1 MVTDSITSY
10 KAKIGKAE
18 AILKLK
24 KEKLELSQKLTK
36 TLKSEAKKLSGSY
49 ALEMQYKATEY
60 AILEIENETEVY
72 ILQSILNEDL
82 ERYAEMEKREAELRE
97 RISLLP
103 EIVDRIKDKYNAKKR
118 LGKYSKN
125 DSADALDFLQDY
137 QSYMHKPNDVE
148 ATKLL
153 RRADRIEFNLNQ
165 L

>member
-36 TLKSEAKKLSGSY
+36 TLKAEAKKSSGSD
-49 ALEMQYKATEY
+49 ALEKQYKATEY

-97 RISLLP
+97 RIST
-103 EIVDRIKDKYNAKKR
+103 IGIVVDRIREKFIKQKR
-118 LGKYSKN
+118 LNKLAKS
-125 DSADALDFLQDY
+125 DSSLTLEFLQDY
-137 QSYMHKPNDVE
+137 QSYMHEPNEVD
-148 ATKLL
+148 AIKIL
-153 RRADRIEFNLNQ
+153 RRADRIEYNLNNV
-165 L
+165 

>member
-36 TLKSEAKKLSGSY
+36 TLKAESKKSSGSDS
-49 ALEMQYKATEY
+49 LEKQYKATEY

-97 RISLLP
+97 RIST
-103 EIVDRIKDKYNAKKR
+103 IGVVVDRIREKFIKQKR
-118 LGKYSKN
+118 LNKLAKS
-125 DSADALDFLQDY
+125 DSSLTLEFLQDY
-137 QSYMHKPNDVE
+137 QAYMHEPNDVD
-148 ATKLL
+148 AVKLL
-153 RRADRIEFNLNQ
+153 RRADRIEYNLNNV
-165 L
+165 

>member
-1 MVTDSITSY
+1 MVTDSITSF
-10 KAKIGKAE
+10 KAKIEKAE

-24 KEKLELSQKLTK
+24 TEKLELSQKLTK
-36 TLKSEAKKLSGSY
+36 TLKAEAKKLSGSD

-60 AILEIENETEVY
+60 AILKIENETEVY

-82 ERYAEMEKREAELRE
+82 ERYAEMEKREEELRE

-118 LGKYSKN
+118 LGKLPKN

-137 QSYMHKPNDVE
+137 QSYMHQPNDVE

>member
-36 TLKSEAKKLSGSY
+36 TLKAESKKSSGSD
-49 ALEMQYKATEY
+49 ALEKQYKATEY

-97 RISLLP
+97 RIST
-103 EIVDRIKDKYNAKKR
+103 IGVVVDRIREKFIKQKR
-118 LGKYSKN
+118 LNKLAKS
-125 DSADALDFLQDY
+125 DSSLTLEFLQDY
-137 QSYMHKPNDVE
+137 QAYMHEPNDVD
-148 ATKLL
+148 AVKLL
-153 RRADRIEFNLNQ
+153 RRADRIEYNLNN

>member
-36 TLKSEAKKLSGSY
+36 TLKAESKKSSGSD
-49 ALEMQYKATEY
+49 ALEKQYKATEY
-60 AILEIENETEVY
+60 AILEIENETEVF

-97 RISLLP
+97 RIST
-103 EIVDRIKDKYNAKKR
+103 IGVVVDRIREKFIKQKR
-118 LGKYSKN
+118 LNKLAKS
-125 DSADALDFLQDY
+125 DSSLTLEFLQDY
-137 QSYMHKPNDVE
+137 QAYMHEPNDVD
-148 ATKLL
+148 AVKLL
-153 RRADRIEFNLNQ
+153 RRADRIEYNLNNV
-165 L
+165 

>member
-36 TLKSEAKKLSGSY
+36 TLKSEAKKLSGSD

-60 AILEIENETEVY
+60 GILEIENETEVY

-97 RISLLP
+97 RIST
-103 EIVDRIKDKYNAKKR
+103 IGIVVDRIREKFIKQKR
-118 LGKYSKN
+118 LNKLAKS
-125 DSADALDFLQDY
+125 DSSLTLEFLQAY
-137 QSYMHKPNDVE
+137 QTYMHEPNEVD
-148 ATKLL
+148 AIKIL
-153 RRADRIEFNLNQ
+153 RRADRIEYNLNNV
-165 L
+165 

>member
-36 TLKSEAKKLSGSY
+36 TLKAESKKSSGSD
-49 ALEMQYKATEY
+49 ALEKQYKSTEY

-97 RISLLP
+97 RIST
-103 EIVDRIKDKYNAKKR
+103 IGVVVDRIREKFIKQKR
-118 LGKYSKN
+118 LNKLAKS
-125 DSADALDFLQDY
+125 DSSLTLEFLQDY
-137 QSYMHKPNDVE
+137 QAYMHEPNDVD
-148 ATKLL
+148 AVKLL
-153 RRADRIEFNLNQ
+153 RRADRIEYNLNNV
-165 L
+165 

>member
-36 TLKSEAKKLSGSY
+36 TLKAESKKSSGSD
-49 ALEMQYKATEY
+49 ALEKQYKATEY

-97 RISLLP
+97 RIST
-103 EIVDRIKDKYNAKKR
+103 IGVVVDRIREKFIKQKR
-118 LGKYSKN
+118 LNKLAKS
-125 DSADALDFLQDY
+125 DSSLTLEFLQDY
-137 QSYMHKPNDVE
+137 QAYMHEPNDVD
-148 ATKLL
+148 AVKLL
-153 RRADRIEFNLNQ
+153 RRADRIEYNLNNV
-165 L
+165 